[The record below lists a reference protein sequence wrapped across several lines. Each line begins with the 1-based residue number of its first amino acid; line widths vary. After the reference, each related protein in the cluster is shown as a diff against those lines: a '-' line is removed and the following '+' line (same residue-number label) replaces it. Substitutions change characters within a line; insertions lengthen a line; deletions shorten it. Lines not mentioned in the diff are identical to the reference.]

1 MAPRP
6 EDARTPGALTVARA
20 VEVTADEVVVRLS
33 GLDAFA
39 ALKRTLR
46 IPRAGIRAVSTARYD
61 GDGLRLG
68 GTAIPFTDIR
78 AGRFRRGRRRTF
90 VSFEHRDRV
99 VTLTL
104 DRRAAGIGY
113 DVVVLGVEDPESVA
127 AAIEAA

>member
-6 EDARTPGALTVARA
+6 EDARTPGALTAARA
-20 VEVTADEVVVRLS
+20 VDVTANEVVVRLG

-39 ALKRTLR
+39 ALTRTLR
-46 IPRAGIRAVSTARYD
+46 IPRAAIRVVSTARYE

-78 AGRFRRGRRRTF
+78 AGRFRRGGTRTF

-99 VTLTL
+99 VTLIL

-113 DVVVLGVEDPESVA
+113 DVVVLGVEDPEAIA